1 MEFDF
6 TNGQDGPNFGY
17 WSQQSWTINNST
29 NGIELESG
37 CKAYPYDISPPD
49 TTFKVG
55 RTFNLLALILGASF
69 LFLDILTGCASA
81 NHKRSVRQAGGVG
94 YLVVSFCS
102 GMSLLILQ
110 VFYIFLCAFAL
121 KKKYFTNFIMFSDL
135 KSDVCTD
142 NDINGQLQGLQGTCK
157 LSKGGK
163 SVIVATAL
171 WFIAAWGI
179 IAMHPWNSN
188 KKGSVHDDRGLDEP
202 LVDQL

>member
-1 MEFDF
+1 MRVSK
-6 TNGQDGPNFGY
+6 
-17 WSQQSWTINNST
+17 SQ
-29 NGIELESG
+29 E
-37 CKAYPYDISPPD
+37 
-49 TTFKVG
+49 
-55 RTFNLLALILGASF
+55 
-69 LFLDILTGCASA
+69 
-81 NHKRSVRQAGGVG
+81 KRSSGGGGGLLGGFFLLGDVTVDIAGIFHF
-94 YLVVSFCS
+94 LVC
-102 GMSLLILQ
+102 LRPE
-110 VFYIFLCAFAL
+110 
-121 KKKYFTNFIMFSDL
+121 KTYFTNFIMFSDL